1 MICLVT
7 LPWLHLWPEWV
18 AALVETSADP
28 LGPVIPIPWIAR
40 AAVAVVLLFFQRPWT
55 RALAAAILSPALYWG
70 QLVVLVA
77 PLSLWLA
84 RREVKD

>member
-1 MICLVT
+1 
-7 LPWLHLWPEWV
+7 
-18 AALVETSADP
+18 
-28 LGPVIPIPWIAR
+28 
-40 AAVAVVLLFFQRPWT
+40 VVLLFIQRPWT

-84 RREVKD
+84 RRDVVD